1 MKILILGS
9 TGFIGK
15 NLCKELLSAGH
26 NIVVFTSNVAK
37 AQSLF
42 GKNVEIIEWI
52 GYTPFLPSHTL
63 QDVSA
68 VVNLA
73 GESIG
78 NHRWTK
84 SVKEKIFQS
93 RIKTTQAVVN
103 AIKNKVLSP
112 KMLINASAVGF
123 YGPHNDEEVTESSSA
138 GRDFLAEVCKAWE
151 AETYKAESY
160 GTHVV
165 TVRIGVG
172 LGNEGALV
180 RMMTPF
186 RYYLGGSIGTGN
198 QWFSWIHIHDL
209 VRIIKFIIEKGT
221 IRGPINATAPQ
232 PVRMK
237 EFCAVLGNVIGRPS
251 WLRVPGFV
259 LKIVLGEMADMLLN
273 GQRVI
278 PKKILDAGF
287 EFQFPIL
294 KEAIK
299 DIIGLTKK
307 SYVFK

>member
-26 NIVVFTSNVAK
+26 NIEVFTSNKTK
-37 AQSLF
+37 AQLLF
-42 GKNVEIIEWI
+42 GKEVEIIEWT
-52 GYTPFLPSHTL
+52 GYTPLLPSYTL

-68 VVNLA
+68 VINLA
-73 GESIG
+73 GESIA

-84 SVKEKIFQS
+84 SVKEKIVYS
-93 RIKTTQAVVN
+93 RMKTTQAVVN
-103 AIKNKVLSP
+103 AIKDKVLRP

-123 YGPHNDEEVTESSSA
+123 YGPRNDEEVTESSSA
-138 GRDFLAEVCKAWE
+138 GGDFLAEVCKAWE
-151 AETYKAESY
+151 SEAYKAESY
-160 GTHVV
+160 GTQVV
-165 TVRIGVG
+165 TVRIGVV

-186 RYYLGGSIGTGN
+186 QYYMGGPIGIGN
-198 QWFSWIHIHDL
+198 QWLSWIHIHDL
-209 VRIIKFIIEKGT
+209 VKIFKFIIEKGT
-221 IRGPINATAPQ
+221 MSGPINATAPQ

-237 EFCAVLGNVIGRPS
+237 DFCEILGKVMSRPS
-251 WLRVPGFV
+251 WLRVPELA

-273 GQRVI
+273 GQRVL

-287 EFQFPIL
+287 GFRFPIL
-294 KEAIK
+294 KEAIE

-307 SYVFK
+307 SHTFK